1 MELAFIRE
9 FVTLA
14 EIRKFSAAAQ
24 QLHISQST
32 LSRHIQ
38 TLETELGC
46 TLFTRTTRDVELS
59 ACGALYLPYAKKI
72 AHIAGAAD
80 ARLREYRRQQRQ
92 TLSYSGRNASPFSRY
107 RSYTPKPNSRPNA

>member
-72 AHIAGAAD
+72 AHIAGPQTHACGNTAA
-80 ARLREYRRQQRQ
+80 
-92 TLSYSGRNASPFSRY
+92 SSGRRSQSASSTIRTCFRLS
-107 RSYTPKPNSRPNA
+107 TV

>member
-59 ACGALYLPYAKKI
+59 ACGALYLDRKST
-72 AHIAGAAD
+72 
-80 ARLREYRRQQRQ
+80 RLYSSHNRE
-92 TLSYSGRNASPFSRY
+92 SRMP
-107 RSYTPKPNSRPNA
+107 SSA